1 MSAEQTSGNGPL
13 QKVTERLQRSNQ
25 HFLEDGE
32 EVRAGVFGNSGRS
45 FLSHI
50 LLFGSPLR
58 LARASKDL
66 IFLLTDTN
74 IYVLRGG
81 FWRMQRGKS
90 VIQKHARGGV
100 PVRNKGLVVAVGE
113 HSLVQ
118 IDYLR
123 GSKIAGE
130 FAALAS
136 QPA

>member
-1 MSAEQTSGNGPL
+1 MRAEQTTVNGPL
-13 QKVTERLQRSNQ
+13 QKVTERLERSNQ
-25 HFLEDGE
+25 QFLEEGE
-32 EVRAGVFGNSGRS
+32 EVRAGVFGNSGKS

-50 LLFGSPLR
+50 LLFGSVLR

-74 IYVLRGG
+74 VYVLRAG
-81 FWRMQRGKS
+81 FWRMQRGQS
-90 VIQKHARGGV
+90 VIEKHARGGV
-100 PVRNKGLVVAVGE
+100 SVRNKGLVVAVGA

-123 GSKIAGE
+123 GSRIAEE
-130 FAALAS
+130 FAALAG